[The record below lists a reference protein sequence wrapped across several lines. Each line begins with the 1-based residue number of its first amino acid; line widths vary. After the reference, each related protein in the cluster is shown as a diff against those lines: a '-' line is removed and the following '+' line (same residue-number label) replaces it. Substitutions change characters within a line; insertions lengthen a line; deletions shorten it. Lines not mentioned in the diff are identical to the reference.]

1 MAPPRGQDRGFV
13 VRPYILT
20 GGRTEPS
27 HRELALET
35 LVSTTTSGTAA
46 VWFLDH
52 EETAIVRLCE
62 TYQSVAEIAAHI
74 GIPLGVARVLVS
86 DLVGAGHVRLH
97 RPPTISERP
106 DGQLLRRVLHGLR
119 SA

>member
-1 MAPPRGQDRGFV
+1 MAPWRGRPHGFV

-35 LVSTTTSGTAA
+35 LVSATTSGIEAIRM
-46 VWFLDH
+46 LEH
-52 EETAIVRLCE
+52 EEAAIVRLCE
-62 TYQSVAEIAAHI
+62 TYQSVAEIAAHV

-86 DLVGAGHVRLH
+86 DLASAGHVRLH
-97 RPPTISERP
+97 RPPTTSERP

>member
-1 MAPPRGQDRGFV
+1 V

-35 LVSTTTSGTAA
+35 LVSTTESGTEAA
-46 VWFLDH
+46 WALDH
-52 EETAIVRLCE
+52 EEAVIVRLCE
-62 TYQSVAEIAAHI
+62 AYQSVAEIAAHV

-86 DLVGAGHVRLH
+86 DLANAGHVQLH
-97 RPPTISERP
+97 RPPATSERP

>member
-1 MAPPRGQDRGFV
+1 M
-13 VRPYILT
+13 
-20 GGRTEPS
+20 
-27 HRELALET
+27 
-35 LVSTTTSGTAA
+35 
-46 VWFLDH
+46 LDH
-52 EETAIVRLCE
+52 EEAAIVRLCE

-86 DLVGAGHVRLH
+86 DLANAGHVRLH
-97 RPPTISERP
+97 RPPATSERP

>member
-1 MAPPRGQDRGFV
+1 MTSPRGRDHGLV

-35 LVSTTTSGTAA
+35 VVTTISGTDAA
-46 VWFLDH
+46 RMLDH
-52 EETAIVRLCE
+52 EEAAIVRLCE
-62 TYQSVAEIAAHI
+62 AYQSVAEIAAHL
-74 GIPLGVARVLVS
+74 GLPLGVARVLVS
-86 DLVGAGHVRLH
+86 DLASAGYVRLH
-97 RPPTISERP
+97 RPALTSERP

>member
-1 MAPPRGQDRGFV
+1 MATHRASNHGFV

-27 HRELALET
+27 NRELALET
-35 LVSTTTSGTAA
+35 LVFTTPRGAA
-46 VWFLDH
+46 ALRILDSEH
-52 EETAIVRLCE
+52 AAIVRLCA
-62 TYQSVAEIAAHI
+62 TFQSVAEIAARI
-74 GIPLGVARVLVS
+74 GVPVGVARVLVS
-86 DLVGAGHVRLH
+86 DLADAGNVQLQ
-97 RPPTISERP
+97 PPAATGERP